1 MMGSPAEVRE
11 SRALARW
18 QQRLLPFLVVAI
30 SLMAIFFF
38 VSTLLQL
45 GRLGEAVAYKPDL
58 RVDQSLAA
66 YEQKAGPEARDQD
79 YLHWKTLVLLE
90 ESAIQ
95 HRYAQVS
102 ATLMLRAWTRHLGF
116 LTGMILAL
124 VGAIFILAKL
134 SESETRLSGEA
145 AGAKG
150 ALATNS
156 PGIVLAVLG
165 TVLMVVTLTT
175 DFSFTTTDVPVYLR
189 TAETAG
195 APLPP
200 PQPLDSDAA
209 RKAEEAS
216 LFPAAPEASPEASHE
231 ASHDAKPKAGP

>member
-1 MMGSPAEVRE
+1 
-11 SRALARW
+11 
-18 QQRLLPFLVVAI
+18 
-30 SLMAIFFF
+30 
-38 VSTLLQL
+38 
-45 GRLGEAVAYKPDL
+45 
-58 RVDQSLAA
+58 VDKSLAA
-66 YEQKAGPEARDQD
+66 YEQAVRPEARDQD

-95 HRYAQVS
+95 HRYSQVS

-134 SESETRLSGEA
+134 SEKETSLSAEA

-150 ALATNS
+150 ALATSS

-165 TVLMVVTLTT
+165 TTLMVVTLTT

-189 TAETAG
+189 TVDAG
-195 APLPP
+195 AAALPP
-200 PQPLDSDAA
+200 PAALDDEAA

-216 LFPAAPEASPEASHE
+216 LFPTTPE
-231 ASHDAKPKAGP
+231 ASHDASQPKAKP